1 MWEVLVLTRLIRIGN
16 SLGVRI
22 PKAVV
27 EQARLKDHELELR
40 PVAEGLLIAPIR
52 QPRQG
57 WKEAFEFMH
66 ESGDDKP
73 LLDGLVNQFD
83 EEEWE
88 W

>member
-1 MWEVLVLTRLIRIGN
+1 MTRLIKIGN

-27 EQARLKDHELELR
+27 EQTQLRDHELELR

-57 WKEAFEFMH
+57 WKQAFDQMH
-66 ESGDDKP
+66 EAADDEP
-73 LLDGLVNQFD
+73 ILDGPTTKFD